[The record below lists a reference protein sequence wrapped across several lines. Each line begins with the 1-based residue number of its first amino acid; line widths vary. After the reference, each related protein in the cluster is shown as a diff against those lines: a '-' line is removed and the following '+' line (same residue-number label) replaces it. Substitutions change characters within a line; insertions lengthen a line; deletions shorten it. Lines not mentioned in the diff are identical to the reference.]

1 MDLWQQLESLFGGG
15 PAERPLGRAVVPGFP
30 LDMQEGNIGDPPP
43 KKEPADPKDSGLT
56 QKGNSKLDAIT
67 EGLMAMATSFTPDPG
82 VQILPSPYKG
92 GPIDRIRGGG
102 APGLMELM
110 AYISQQGGGLR

>member
-1 MDLWQQLESLFGGG
+1 
-15 PAERPLGRAVVPGFP
+15 
-30 LDMQEGNIGDPPP
+30 
-43 KKEPADPKDSGLT
+43 
-56 QKGNSKLDAIT
+56 
-67 EGLMAMATSFTPDPG
+67 MATSFTPDPG

>member
-1 MDLWQQLESLFGGG
+1 MDWEDWYRQWGTRQQPG
-15 PAERPLGRAVVPGFP
+15 ERPLGGGLQPGLP
-30 LDMQEGNIGDPPP
+30 QPMQEQV
-43 KKEPADPKDSGLT
+43 AAQALQAQQQDSGLT
-56 QKGNSKLDAIT
+56 QTGNSKLDAIT